1 MSQTIIQPL
10 FFVIQS
16 PQDCYTVTLIKSL
29 IHSMSTQDL
38 SEQQNGSER
47 DIEEEETLL
56 LDLNYPP
63 PSDNVALESTF
74 TSSSPL
80 ELYAKDQ
87 RWSNPQATNNVD
99 ASDDDVVILSSPR
112 SFLEARKNSRRNAEV
127 IMVNDDDIEM
137 PGHLGIVFDD
147 IEMQGHQEIA
157 QQNKIDT
164 DLKLCLELFN
174 KTETENVQIPT
185 EVPSPETPTFTC
197 PICMDQLT
205 EETSTKCG
213 HIFCKEC
220 IEGAMA
226 VSQRC
231 PTCRKKLKKKDII
244 RVYLP
249 GKK

>member
-1 MSQTIIQPL
+1 MDVELEHRSSYEKIKGKETVVAMFDYVLPKAMFGYGKFDGKWEGKKIEKK
-10 FFVIQS
+10 S
-16 PQDCYTVTLIKSL
+16 RSKEKDCYTVTLIKSL

-127 IMVNDDDIEM
+127 IMVNDNDIEM
-137 PGHLGIVFDD
+137 PGHIGIVFDD
-147 IEMQGHQEIA
+147 IEMQGHQ
-157 QQNKIDT
+157 D
-164 DLKLCLELFN
+164 
-174 KTETENVQIPT
+174 
-185 EVPSPETPTFTC
+185 
-197 PICMDQLT
+197 
-205 EETSTKCG
+205 
-213 HIFCKEC
+213 
-220 IEGAMA
+220 A
-226 VSQRC
+226 V
-231 PTCRKKLKKKDII
+231 LINFGI
-244 RVYLP
+244 
-249 GKK
+249 